1 MAYKHF
7 KKRTNAEQWDID
19 RPRIHALKNK
29 VIQLRPGFSVDNYR
43 DIILDISNGK
53 HDSSK
58 DLNAVQRR
66 SLIDR
71 LSVMAGEE
79 QRPLGP
85 RGSAWQPPAKSSY
98 PNRPKNMDRPG
109 ESRADQLGKIEAL
122 LTVGKKAWHYADGI
136 AKRICK
142 IDKIAWVPTGQLYKV
157 ITALRM
163 QAKREGW
170 DLSGETK

>member
-7 KKRTNAEQWDID
+7 KQRSDSEQWDID

-29 VIQLRPGFSVDNYR
+29 VMQVRPGFCEDNYR
-43 DIILDISNGK
+43 DIILDISHGK

-58 DLNAVQRR
+58 DLNAIQRR

-71 LSVMAGEE
+71 LSVLAGEE
-79 QRPLGP
+79 P
-85 RGSAWQPPAKSSY
+85 RQAWQPRDKTSY
-98 PNRPKNMDRPG
+98 PNRPKNMDKPG

-122 LTVGKKAWHYADGI
+122 LTVGKKEWHYADGI